1 MRCLYLQPS
10 CIKIELLMNISL
22 RKPDTIGAVA
32 STLCVIH
39 CLLTPILFAVQ
50 SYTAVHSEVAPLWW
64 KNLDFIFITI
74 SFFAINQSTKN
85 SSKKSIQ
92 YALWGAWVSLLFLII
107 NEKMEWFHLGELVT
121 YAVALT
127 LAVLHLYNLNYCQ
140 CKDENCCHQD
150 LKD

>member
-1 MRCLYLQPS
+1 
-10 CIKIELLMNISL
+10 MNISL

-92 YALWGAWVSLLFLII
+92 YALWGGLGFLTFF
-107 NEKMEWFHLGELVT
+107 N
-121 YAVALT
+121 
-127 LAVLHLYNLNYCQ
+127 
-140 CKDENCCHQD
+140 HQ
-150 LKD
+150 

>member
-1 MRCLYLQPS
+1 
-10 CIKIELLMNISL
+10 MNISL
-22 RKPDTIGAVA
+22 RKPDTIGALA

-64 KNLDFIFITI
+64 KNLDFVFITI
-74 SFFAINQSTKN
+74 SFFAILRSTKN

-107 NEKMEWFHLGELVT
+107 K
-121 YAVALT
+121 
-127 LAVLHLYNLNYCQ
+127 
-140 CKDENCCHQD
+140 
-150 LKD
+150 

>member
-1 MRCLYLQPS
+1 
-10 CIKIELLMNISL
+10 
-22 RKPDTIGAVA
+22 
-32 STLCVIH
+32 
-39 CLLTPILFAVQ
+39 VQ

-92 YALWGAWVSLLFLII
+92 YALWGFWVTLLFLII

-127 LAVLHLYNLNYCQ
+127 LAILHLYNLNYCQ
-140 CKDENCCHQD
+140 CENEDCCPQD
-150 LKD
+150 LKN